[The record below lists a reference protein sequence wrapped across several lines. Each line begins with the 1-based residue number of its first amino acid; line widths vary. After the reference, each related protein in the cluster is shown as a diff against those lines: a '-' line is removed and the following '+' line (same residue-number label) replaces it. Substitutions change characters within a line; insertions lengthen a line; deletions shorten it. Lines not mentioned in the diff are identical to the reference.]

1 MLSGAEYDF
10 RQGCTGGK
18 GHIAWGSC
26 RIGPEWVQAGYAP
39 YSLGGYRIGPGGRIA
54 GYAPYRG
61 GLGQTGQT
69 KANQK
74 TYERP
79 EIEG

>member
-26 RIGPEWVQAGYAP
+26 RIGLNGCKLDTRHMAWVDAALALVGA
-39 YSLGGYRIGPGGRIA
+39 
-54 GYAPYRG
+54 
-61 GLGQTGQT
+61 
-69 KANQK
+69 
-74 TYERP
+74 
-79 EIEG
+79 

>member
-1 MLSGAEYDF
+1 MLSGPEYDF

-18 GHIAWGSC
+18 AIWLGWMPHWPWWAHS
-26 RIGPEWVQAGYAP
+26 WVRAVP
-39 YSLGGYRIGPGGRIA
+39 
-54 GYAPYRG
+54 RG
-61 GLGQTGQT
+61 IGQTGQT